1 VQEWVCNHHK
11 HVERNPETNLITQWK
26 YKRPKLVDKSNKKSE
41 ENRELSKQRRR
52 LTSLKRRSI
61 SYDKQLLDYYR
72 RMVNETY
79 NDKYS
84 HLFKS
89 NKGEFENK
97 FYQGILPSPIKMKNK
112 HDTCIMSDNF
122 DKNAKSRK
130 IKSLNNNAD
139 DDILNSTP
147 INDELKKSILNK
159 VTQKKKHS
167 RIVENDKVK
176 LLNQNYQDFR
186 KAGISA
192 ADSAN
197 IKYSSKSKQKKEKND
212 YENLGMKEKSQ
223 FKHKKAKFNMSQND
237 TIEFEESENELRA
250 LFLGKSNDYMDD
262 SFITDTSMNSIQSFE
277 EKTDTNSKV
286 ENKILNKSFKAN
298 NNAESTKASP
308 NSLID
313 SSRTTANL
321 YHSVTLEND
330 KNELNDTFNS
340 NNVELKT
347 MFNENNYETIFE
359 SSNEKNLT
367 STESNIDIN
376 EECKKT
382 IQKAANIDEF
392 KPNVAIQPNKI
403 LKKTSHTCKQD
414 VRVKSLIDKAI
425 QSDDCEHSEKI
436 KSSIKASSTQT
447 IEKKNFYEEFKK
459 NGTKRLINLPKLSK
473 SHQDYSSI
481 RKSTIGLR
489 KKHTKSVDHMS
500 YSSIVSN
507 RKQDKIKESTISLV
521 ESICSSI
528 TSKEISDNNM
538 NEILK
543 QETTIMHI
551 EENIESKSCYKED
564 VKISNEFIGEKHHS
578 SREESSASS
587 KKSVNIVKPFVIVT
601 EASKLSNKNKLAKS
615 NNKSDSLSTVSYA
628 ELDEKKSSDNKSTKN
643 LSVKDKKFDFLNKCC
658 CFSKSNENLTDKP
671 KKKLKTIGSEVS
683 SSDNEARVD
692 EWIDSGKTKL
702 GLKLERFRFF
712 KI

>member
-1 VQEWVCNHHK
+1 
-11 HVERNPETNLITQWK
+11 
-26 YKRPKLVDKSNKKSE
+26 LVDESNNKSE
-41 ENRELSKQRRR
+41 ENREISKQRRR

-97 FYQGILPSPIKMKNK
+97 FYRGILPSPIKMKNK
-112 HDTCIMSDNF
+112 HDTCIAS
-122 DKNAKSRK
+122 DKNAKTRK

-159 VTQKKKHS
+159 VTQKKKHG
-167 RIVENDKVK
+167 RIVENDKVE
-176 LLNQNYQDFR
+176 LLNQNFQDFR
-186 KAGISA
+186 KAGFSA
-192 ADSAN
+192 AVSAS
-197 IKYSSKSKQKKEKND
+197 IKYSSKSKDKKEKND
-212 YENLGMKEKSQ
+212 YENLGIKEKSQ
-223 FKHKKAKFNMSQND
+223 FKHKKTKFNVGQSQND
-237 TIEFEESENELRA
+237 TAEFEESENELRA
-250 LFLGKSNDYMDD
+250 LFLGKSNDYIDD
-262 SFITDTSMNSIQSFE
+262 SFITDTSMNSIKSFDPKKLFE
-277 EKTDTNSKV
+277 EKTDTSSKA
-286 ENKILNKSFKAN
+286 ENKILNKSLEAN

-308 NSLID
+308 HSLID

-321 YHSVTLEND
+321 AHSVTLEND

-347 MFNENNYETIFE
+347 MFNQKNYETIFE

-367 STESNIDIN
+367 PTESNIEVN
-376 EECKKT
+376 EDCKKT
-382 IQKAANIDEF
+382 IQTVSNNDES
-392 KPNVAIQPNKI
+392 KPNVAIKPNKKF
-403 LKKTSHTCKQD
+403 KKTPHICKQD

-425 QSDDCEHSEKI
+425 QSDNCEHSKITSTEKI
-436 KSSIKASSTQT
+436 KSSIKASSTQN

-459 NGTKRLINLPKLSK
+459 NGSKRLINLPKLSK

-489 KKHTKSVDHMS
+489 KKHTKSVDRMS

-507 RKQDKIKESTISLV
+507 RKQDKIKQSTISLV
-521 ESICSSI
+521 ESICASI

-543 QETTIMHI
+543 QETSLMHI
-551 EENIESKSCYKED
+551 EENIESKSCYKEV

-578 SREESSASS
+578 SREGSAASS

-601 EASKLSNKNKLAKS
+601 EASKLSNKDKLAKS
-615 NNKSDSLSTVSYA
+615 NNKSDSLSTVSYT
-628 ELDEKKSSDNKSTKN
+628 EIDENKSSNNKSTKN
-643 LSVKDKKFDFLNKCC
+643 LSVKDKKFNFLNKFC
-658 CFSKSNENLTDKP
+658 CFSKSNENLTEKP

-683 SSDNEARVD
+683 SSDNETRVD